1 MIIVKHLTKKY
12 GRTTAVDDI
21 SFRVKKGEVVG
32 FLGPNGAGKTT
43 TMNMI
48 TGYLS
53 STSGSIRICGH
64 DILDEPLEVKKRIGY
79 LPEQPPI
86 YLDMTVEEYL
96 RFVCRLKKCSLD
108 EDEHIDELCEMVK
121 LTDVRDRLIK
131 NLSKGYRQRVGI
143 AQALVG
149 NPPVLILDEP
159 TVGLDPSQIVEIRSL
174 IKKLGKR
181 HTIILSTH
189 ILSEV
194 QIICDRVVVINQGKI
209 VADSTTTKLS
219 ESLSGGGRLLVTIS
233 GKTSHSA
240 KKELSAINGVKKVSQ
255 MGEKSGRCDYV
266 IDFAAGRDVRKD
278 IFDTAVKNGWTLLE
292 MKESELSLEEI
303 FLRLTGEYIDE
314 DEEEYEE
321 ISDTKEEASE
331 RPDEP
336 EADETEE
343 AAEAESDGRIAEE
356 GLGFTDKIS
365 DFVKNKRRKGK

>member
-1 MIIVKHLTKKY
+1 MIIVKHLTKQY

-21 SFRVKKGEVVG
+21 SFRIKKGEVVG

-53 STSGSIRICGH
+53 STSGSVKVCGH
-64 DILDEPLEVKKRIGY
+64 DILDEPMEVKKRIGY

-96 RFVCRLKKCSLD
+96 RFVCRLKKCALD

-121 LTDVRDRLIK
+121 LTDVRERLIK

-194 QIICDRVVVINQGKI
+194 QIVCDRVIVINQGKI
-209 VADSTTTKLS
+209 AADSTTAKLS
-219 ESLSGGGRLLVTIS
+219 ESLSGGGRLLVTLS

-240 KKELSAINGVKKVSQ
+240 KKELSAINGVRKVSQ
-255 MGEKSGRCDYV
+255 TGEKSGRCDYV

-303 FLRLTGEYIDE
+303 FLRLTGEYFDE

-321 ISDTKEEASE
+321 VSGAQEDVSE
-331 RPDEP
+331 DDADES
-336 EADETEE
+336 EADEAEE
-343 AAEAESDGRIAEE
+343 DESDGYIAEE

>member
-12 GRTTAVDDI
+12 GKITAVDNI
-21 SFRVKKGEVVG
+21 SFKIKKGEIVG

-53 STSGSIRICGH
+53 STSGSIRVCGH
-64 DILDEPLEVKKRIGY
+64 DVLDEPMEVKKRIGY
-79 LPEQPPI
+79 LPEQPPL

-96 RFVCRLKKCSLD
+96 RFVCSLKKITLD
-108 EDEHIDELCEMVK
+108 EDDHIDELCEMVK

-174 IKKLGKR
+174 IRNLGKR

-194 QIICDRVVVINQGKI
+194 QIVCDRVIVINEGKL
-209 VADSTTTKLS
+209 VADSTAERLS
-219 ESLSGGGRLLVTIS
+219 ESLTGGGRLHITLS
-233 GKTSHSA
+233 GQLSHA
-240 KKELSAINGVKKVSQ
+240 NRVLSAIDGVKKVTRVSEHNNR
-255 MGEKSGRCDYV
+255 MEFY
-266 IDFAAGRDVRKD
+266 IDHAAGRDVRKE
-278 IFDTAVKNGWTLLE
+278 IFNAAVKNDWALLG
-292 MKESELSLEEI
+292 MKSRDLSLEEI
-303 FLRLTGEYIDE
+303 FLRLTGE
-314 DEEEYEE
+314 
-321 ISDTKEEASE
+321 ISDDSQG
-331 RPDEP
+331 
-336 EADETEE
+336 
-343 AAEAESDGRIAEE
+343 SD
-356 GLGFTDKIS
+356 S
-365 DFVKNKRRKGK
+365 DD